1 MRILVTGQWPSV
13 AKVGRLLLDF
23 GYEVVTH
30 SEFDKAL
37 VAWSHGDCEAAL
49 ISVTRSELLPFAAV
63 KAFREK
69 RPHASIVVVSDM
81 AHVDSRVAGLDAGA
95 DDYITAP
102 FAIPEFRARMNAIAR
117 HTTLRVPA
125 EIRMGPLLIRAGDPM
140 ITIDG
145 VRVEV
150 TAREKAL
157 LEMFAVAT
165 PNVLEKVAIARR
177 FSAEEGLA
185 SNTAVEILV
194 HRLRRRLTPHG
205 MNIVNLRG
213 VGYRLQFGESKV
225 PSVPLNGALAD
236 ANPERWNTQL
246 LEFTNDAIIIWE
258 MQGRGILYWN
268 AAAEQLYGYS
278 RAQALGKVTHE
289 LLGTELAGGVTSLEA
304 NLARYGV
311 WVGELAHTT
320 QSGQRILVEGRLAL
334 MAQRNSRWLVLEVN
348 RDVTDRK
355 TADSARLEMQ
365 QQLEDL
371 RAQRET

>member
-1 MRILVTGQWPSV
+1 MRILVTSQRPQL
-13 AKVGRLLLDF
+13 AELGRLLLDF
-23 GYEVVTH
+23 GYEVVTC

-37 VAWSHGDCEAAL
+37 TAWSHGDCEAAVL
-49 ISVTRSELLPFAAV
+49 SITPSELMPFAAV

-69 RPHASIVVVSDM
+69 RAHASIVVVSDM
-81 AHVDSRVAGLDAGA
+81 ADLDSRVAGLDAGA

-117 HTTLRVPA
+117 HTALRVPA

-140 ITIDG
+140 VTIDD

-150 TAREKAL
+150 TPREKAL

-165 PNVLEKVAIARR
+165 PNVLEKAAIARR
-177 FSAEEGLA
+177 FSAEEGSA

-194 HRLRRRLTPHG
+194 HRLRRRLTPYG
-205 MNIVNLRG
+205 MSIVNLRG

-225 PSVPLNGALAD
+225 PSVPLNGSLAD
-236 ANPERWNTQL
+236 ADPERWNTQL

-289 LLGTELAGGVTSLEA
+289 LLRTQLAGGVTSLEA

-311 WVGELAHTT
+311 WIGELTHTT
-320 QSGQRILVEGRLAL
+320 QSGNRIQVEGRLAL

-355 TADSARLEMQ
+355 AAESARGEMQ

-371 RAQRET
+371 RAQREI

>member
-1 MRILVTGQWPSV
+1 
-13 AKVGRLLLDF
+13 
-23 GYEVVTH
+23 
-30 SEFDKAL
+30 
-37 VAWSHGDCEAAL
+37 
-49 ISVTRSELLPFAAV
+49 
-63 KAFREK
+63 
-69 RPHASIVVVSDM
+69 
-81 AHVDSRVAGLDAGA
+81 
-95 DDYITAP
+95 
-102 FAIPEFRARMNAIAR
+102 
-117 HTTLRVPA
+117 
-125 EIRMGPLLIRAGDPM
+125 M

-205 MNIVNLRG
+205 MSIVNLRG

-289 LLGTELAGGVTSLEA
+289 LLETELAGGVTSLEA

-311 WVGELAHTT
+311 WIGELAHTT
-320 QSGQRILVEGRLAL
+320 QSGQRIRVEGRLAL
-334 MAQRNSRWLVLEVN
+334 MAQRSSRWLVLEVN

-371 RAQRET
+371 HAQRET